1 MLLRFPHLGE
11 EIFQKIDNKS
21 LASCQLVSGS
31 WYRFIQYQKRPKWV
45 RIKHLL
51 VKNIETLS
59 KDFHGV
65 PIFYG
70 SKFNGSF
77 VKLFFSAMHNKT
89 ICTGGTFLHVAAMY
103 GCLGICELTIRKI
116 HKVEDRN
123 PSNEWGETPLHY
135 AADHCH
141 LEVCKLIIQSVDEKN
156 PKNNEGDTPLHF
168 AARRGKASICELIMK
183 NIWDK
188 NPGAFGYTPSNEQG
202 ETPLHYAA
210 ANGRLE
216 VCQLIIQ
223 CVDEKN
229 PKNNEGFTPLHFAAR
244 QGKASICELIMK
256 NILDKNPKAFDGST
270 PLHEAAKAI
279 PCHQDHL
286 NVCKV
291 LVENGADENLTDQKG
306 RTPIAYAYYQNN
318 ENSPLFQ
325 YLSSLL

>member
-1 MLLRFPHLGE
+1 MLLRFPYLGE
-11 EIFQKIDNKS
+11 AIFQKIDNKS
-21 LASCQLVSGS
+21 LALCQLVSGS
-31 WYRFIQYQKRPKWV
+31 WYRFIQYQKRPTWV

-89 ICTGGTFLHVAAMY
+89 ICS
-103 GCLGICELTIRKI
+103 

-183 NIWDK
+183 NI
-188 NPGAFGYTPSNEQG
+188 
-202 ETPLHYAA
+202 
-210 ANGRLE
+210 
-216 VCQLIIQ
+216 
-223 CVDEKN
+223 
-229 PKNNEGFTPLHFAAR
+229 
-244 QGKASICELIMK
+244 
-256 NILDKNPKAFDGST
+256 LDKNPKAFDGST
-270 PLHEAAKAI
+270 PLHEAAKANQS
-279 PCHQDHL
+279 HQDHL
-286 NVCKV
+286 NVCKI
-291 LVENGADENLTDQKG
+291 LVENGADKNSMDQKG